1 MVSIFREKSTASV
14 FWLILLSIVAHGYF
28 LVHPPAVIVSGNEA
42 IFFGFLKPLN
52 ALPDF
57 ALIFLYH
64 AIIIVQALRFNTVL
78 NNLRMFPK
86 QYFIT
91 ALCYILLS
99 SLYPAWSNITPALL
113 VNFLIIWLFSLLS
126 RLYNTNNAKPMIY
139 NVGFITSVIG
149 ILYFP
154 AIFLV
159 IIAFIAVGSLRAFRT
174 NEWMVLLLGIITP
187 PYFIV
192 AISFLT
198 DHLPAIRQYLP
209 PIQPHGFNL
218 KQNIP
223 MITTAVVG
231 LFVIVDGFFSWSA
244 NSGKAIMQIRRSW
257 GILLMMF
264 LLSIPLVFIFKEG
277 NFSYLIL
284 GLLPAAAVASNTF
297 IYGKSNLYQTI
308 VFWLLIAVIIYNN
321 WFWLKT

>member
-14 FWLILLSIVAHGYF
+14 FWLILLSIVAHGHF
-28 LVHPPAVIVSGNEA
+28 LVHPPAVIVAGGSA
-42 IFFGFLKPLN
+42 AFFRFMTPLA

-57 ALIFLYH
+57 ALIMLYH

-99 SLYPAWSNITPALL
+99 ALYPAWGNITPALL
-113 VNFLIIWLFSLLS
+113 VNFLIIWVFSLLS
-126 RLYNTNNAKPMIY
+126 RLYVTNSAKPIIY
-139 NVGFITSVIG
+139 NIGFITSVIS

-154 AIFLV
+154 AAFLV
-159 IIAFIAVGSLRAFRT
+159 IVAFIAVGSLRAFRT
-174 NEWMVLLLGIITP
+174 NEWIVLLLGILTP

-192 AISFLT
+192 VISFLT
-198 DHLPAIRQYLP
+198 NHLHAIHTYLP
-209 PIQPHGFNL
+209 PVQLHGFSI

-223 MITTAVVG
+223 MIVTAVTG
-231 LFVIVDGFFSWSA
+231 LYVVADGFLMWSA
-244 NSGKAIMQIRRSW
+244 NSGKAVMQVRRSW
-257 GILLMMF
+257 GILLMLF
-264 LLSIPLVFIFKEG
+264 LLSIPLLFLLQEG
-277 NFSYLIL
+277 NFGYLVL
-284 GLLPAAAVASNTF
+284 GLLPAAAIASNTF
-297 IYGKSNLYQTI
+297 IYSKSNLYQTI
-308 VFWLLIAVIIYNN
+308 LFWILITVIIYNN